1 MADKYT
7 LIVYIDKQ
15 LMHDSLNDRTG
26 WGLYAPRMDTKK
38 EAGRRIKQAR
48 EARGYTLKAVCD
60 QLPGLTVSRL
70 SNWETGLR
78 MIGVDE
84 AKKLAP
90 VLGLSAAD
98 ILTVEPSA
106 TRQNPAAYNIYSA
119 EETQLIAFLRRRK
132 IPADRVKKLIE
143 DFAHL
148 LKD

>member
-1 MADKYT
+1 
-7 LIVYIDKQ
+7 
-15 LMHDSLNDRTG
+15 
-26 WGLYAPRMDTKK
+26 MDTKK

-60 QLPGLTVSRL
+60 QVPGLTVSRL

-98 ILTVEPSA
+98 ILTVEHNA
-106 TRQNPAAYNIYSA
+106 TRQTTASYAAYSP
-119 EETQLIAFLRRRK
+119 EEIHLIAFLRRRK
-132 IPADRVKKLIE
+132 LRPERVEKVIE
-143 DFAHL
+143 EFAHL
-148 LKD
+148 LKG

>member
-1 MADKYT
+1 
-7 LIVYIDKQ
+7 
-15 LMHDSLNDRTG
+15 
-26 WGLYAPRMDTKK
+26 MDTKK

-48 EARGYTLKAVCD
+48 EAKGYTLKAVCD

-106 TRQNPAAYNIYSA
+106 TRQNPATYTAYSA
-119 EETQLIAFLRRRK
+119 EEVQLIAFLRRRK
-132 IPADRVKKLIE
+132 LRADRVKKLIE

-148 LKD
+148 LKG

>member
-1 MADKYT
+1 MTDPA
-7 LIVYIDKQ
+7 
-15 LMHDSLNDRTG
+15 
-26 WGLYAPRMDTKK
+26 WGLYALRMDTKK

-60 QLPGLTVSRL
+60 QVPGLTASRL
-70 SNWETGLR
+70 SNWESGLR

-90 VLGLSAAD
+90 VLGISAAD
-98 ILTVEPSA
+98 ILTVEQSS
-106 TRQNPAAYNIYSA
+106 TRQSAATYTVYSP

-132 IPADRVKKLIE
+132 IRPERVQKLIE

-148 LKD
+148 TKG